1 MSKQTERLEQQD
13 IDAVF
18 EAEREGG
25 HPLGHRAVKEV
36 LEKTDLAQQQFDGMT
51 SE

>member
-1 MSKQTERLEQQD
+1 MGRTERLDQQD

-36 LEKTDLAQQQFDGMT
+36 VEKTELGQQQFDGMMDD
-51 SE
+51 